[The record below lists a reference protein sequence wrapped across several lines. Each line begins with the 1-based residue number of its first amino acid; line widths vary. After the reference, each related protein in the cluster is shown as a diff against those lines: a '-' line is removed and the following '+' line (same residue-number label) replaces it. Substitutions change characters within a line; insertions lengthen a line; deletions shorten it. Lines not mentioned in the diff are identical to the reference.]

1 MRRCVNMWNSP
12 VCEYHVISCAGFCIL
27 VWKLY
32 YTCKKEKSQSHNVWN
47 LLIKM
52 LTLHI
57 EMSIHM
63 RECHEK
69 WLISHSKL
77 CKVWH
82 SKFYMQH
89 FHTGCAL
96 CSCNQSPEI
105 KLIAHFKWRS
115 YRVLRPL
122 SNTLP
127 RRCNHPDIE
136 TWMWS
141 LHSTLGVHTCA
152 RCVCGCVQ
160 SAESCIWDRRPWQ
173 MKTLTSRGP
182 PWLQGYGK
190 HHLGLSGR
198 RSSHRDNQPFNLEIQ
213 FIAEGVSVRI
223 LLLPVVI
230 LYPNQSPC
238 PSCAASVLRRKTDTV
253 FRQNMIYESIRQL
266 YLPVWRRSWHEEK
279 KTFFMHH
286 GWNEE
291 NSFFP
296 QGWLCA
302 CVVCSLP
309 MHLTHHY
316 ITSPWVSLPYTSSVC
331 VCVHMRENKQRVCL
345 VFQLLAHLPPCSF
358 P

>member
-141 LHSTLGVHTCA
+141 LRWAYTHALAVFVGAYSL
-152 RCVCGCVQ
+152 Q
-160 SAESCIWDRRPWQ
+160 SHAFGIADRDRWKLSHHVDPRDYRDMENIIW
-173 MKTLTSRGP
+173 
-182 PWLQGYGK
+182 
-190 HHLGLSGR
+190 
-198 RSSHRDNQPFNLEIQ
+198 
-213 FIAEGVSVRI
+213 A
-223 LLLPVVI
+223 
-230 LYPNQSPC
+230 
-238 PSCAASVLRRKTDTV
+238 
-253 FRQNMIYESIRQL
+253 
-266 YLPVWRRSWHEEK
+266 
-279 KTFFMHH
+279 
-286 GWNEE
+286 
-291 NSFFP
+291 
-296 QGWLCA
+296 
-302 CVVCSLP
+302 
-309 MHLTHHY
+309 
-316 ITSPWVSLPYTSSVC
+316 
-331 VCVHMRENKQRVCL
+331 
-345 VFQLLAHLPPCSF
+345 
-358 P
+358 